1 MATHRFSPSHYHPT
15 LGTHDPVLRIAEGDS
30 VVTSTLCAHGYD
42 AAGVQVTQMGN
53 PMTGPFHVEGAEP
66 GDALEVTID
75 SIVPNRDYGWARTI
89 IAPNVLEPDFLDATQ
104 PVDVQALAS
113 WRVDNRA
120 GTATLAQPTDT
131 AIGSIS
137 LPLAPMIGCLGVA
150 PALGQAISTATS
162 GEHGGNMDYR
172 GLAAGTTVYFP
183 VFVPGALFH
192 LGDCHALQGDGEIG
206 GTGVEISCDVQFTVR
221 IRRDSHAHWPGG
233 EDQACIFT
241 VGNARPLDQALQHA
255 TTEMLRRL
263 RWEFGLDAAGA
274 RILMG
279 QCVEYDVGN
288 IFDPAYTM
296 VCKIAKRV
304 LKSAVS

>member
-1 MATHRFSPSHYHPT
+1 MPTHQFSPSHYHPT
-15 LGTHDPVLRIAEGDS
+15 LATHDPVLRIAEGDS

-42 AAGVQVTQMGN
+42 AAGAHVAEMGN

-75 SIVPNRDYGWARTI
+75 SIVPNREYGWARTI
-89 IAPNVLEPDFLDATQ
+89 IAPNVLDPDFLAVSQ
-104 PVDVQALAS
+104 PPDDQLLAS
-113 WRVDNRA
+113 WRIDNRA
-120 GTATLAQPTDT
+120 GTATLVQPADT
-131 AIGSIS
+131 SIGSIS

-150 PALGQAISTATS
+150 PPLGQAISTATS

-172 GLAAGTTVYFP
+172 GFAAGTTVYFP

-192 LGDCHALQGDGEIG
+192 LGDCHALQSDGEIG

-221 IRRDSHAHWPGG
+221 ICGDTNAHWPGG
-233 EDQACIFT
+233 EDQNYIFT

-263 RWEFGLDAAGA
+263 QWQFGLDAGGA